1 MSKILVIE
9 DEPELVTAVKTKLE
23 KEGFEVTTAD
33 SGKKGW
39 EIVNREPVD
48 CIILDV
54 ILPFTDGV
62 WFLERLRTDPERT
75 KIPVI
80 VFTNLSEG
88 EKVSKIVALGEY
100 RLLVKAET
108 SLNTLVNTI
117 REVLRVYQKS
127 KE

>member
-1 MSKILVIE
+1 MSTILIVE
-9 DEPELVTAVKTKLE
+9 DEPELVSAIKIKFE
-23 KEGFEVTTAD
+23 KEGFTVLTAQN
-33 SGKKGW
+33 GKEGW
-39 EIVNREPVD
+39 DVVCKTQVD

-54 ILPFTDGV
+54 IMPYTDGV
-62 WFLERLRTDPERT
+62 WFLERLRADEKQT

-108 SLNTLVNTI
+108 SLNALLSTVK
-117 REVLRVYQKS
+117 EVLRVYEK
-127 KE
+127 

>member
-9 DEPELVTAVKTKLE
+9 DEPELVKAVQTKLE
-23 KEGFEVTTAD
+23 KEGFEVATAD
-33 SGKKGW
+33 NGKKGW
-39 EIVNREPVD
+39 DIVEKEKVD
-48 CIILDV
+48 CIILDI

-62 WFLERLRTDPERT
+62 WFLEKLRANPERT

-108 SLNTLVNTI
+108 SLDVLVNTI

-127 KE
+127 

>member
-1 MSKILVIE
+1 MDKVLIIE
-9 DEPELVTAVKTKLE
+9 DEPNLARAIKIKLN
-23 KEGFEVTTAD
+23 KEGCEAD
-33 SGKKGW
+33 IAENGKTGW
-39 EIVNREPVD
+39 EIVKKNKVD

-54 ILPFTDGV
+54 VMPHTDGV
-62 WFLERLRTDPERT
+62 WFLKKLRSDPKKT

-108 SLNTLVNTI
+108 SLETLVNTVKEVI
-117 REVLRVYQKS
+117 RLYN
-127 KE
+127 

>member
-1 MSKILVIE
+1 MNRILVVE
-9 DEPELVTAVKTKLE
+9 DEPELVTAVTTKLE
-23 KEGFEVTTAD
+23 KEGFEVLKAD
-33 SGKKGW
+33 NGKHAWDVVEK
-39 EIVNREPVD
+39 EKID
-48 CIILDV
+48 CIILDI

-62 WFLERLRTDPERT
+62 WFLEKLRADAEKT

-88 EKVSKIVALGEY
+88 EKVSKIIALGAY

-117 REVLRVYQKS
+117 REVLRVYQ
-127 KE
+127 